1 MNQNLKISHSTPLLL
16 NGAKSAEGKSS
27 TVKPEPSE
35 KAVEPTEAV
44 IVKKPTPK
52 PVKNIHSQIF
62 KEFRRVLYTPTVYNK
77 EEINMLMTDQQDMT
91 NKGTREGTKEGTR
104 EGTAEDA

>member
-16 NGAKSAEGKSS
+16 NGAK
-27 TVKPEPSE
+27 
-35 KAVEPTEAV
+35 VEPVSVPVKKADPVPAV
-44 IVKKPTPK
+44 KPTPK

-91 NKGTREGTKEGTR
+91 DKGTREGTKEGTR